1 MMRLMP
7 WHWRSAIFIPWLRGE
22 NWTWRTS
29 RLPEL
34 PKVSFNL
41 MNKLSAFSVC
51 FLLLWS
57 SSPFSEEQVP
67 LKFVW
72 HKTIHGGS
80 IESYGLE
87 LGETGKGKFSFKRR
101 EEDPLELDFELKPA
115 KVEALLSCFVR
126 ADFFNETKNFVSPRK
141 VADMGLKTV
150 RFESGTRKREVT
162 FNYTEDRTMMEIVD
176 FFENLCQQEKSLFE
190 MDLAL
195 KYDRLGIPK
204 KLDELERNLTAKR
217 IVDPERFAPVL
228 EKIYLDESLMNLART
243 EAKKILSKIEK
254 MQTVAN

>member
-1 MMRLMP
+1 MNRL
-7 WHWRSAIFIPWLRGE
+7 STIA
-22 NWTWRTS
+22 
-29 RLPEL
+29 
-34 PKVSFNL
+34 
-41 MNKLSAFSVC
+41 VC
-51 FLLLWS
+51 FLFLWNS
-57 SSPFSEEQVP
+57 SLCSGQDIP

-72 HKTIHGGS
+72 HKAIQQGS
-80 IESYGLE
+80 IEFYGLE
-87 LGETGKGKFSFKRR
+87 LDGKGKGKFSFKKRG
-101 EEDPLELDFELKPA
+101 EDALELDLELKPA
-115 KVEALLSCFVR
+115 KVETLLSYFVR
-126 ADFFNETKNFVSPRK
+126 ADFLNETKNFVSSRK

-150 RFESGTRKREVT
+150 RFESGNRKREVS
-162 FNYTEDRTMMEIVD
+162 FNYTEDRAMMEIVD

-228 EKIYLDESLMNLART
+228 EKIYQDESLMNLART

-254 MQTVAN
+254 MQSVAN